1 MDVTETSIALRFPAP
16 KLVQMCEVSNS
27 YKSLS
32 TCSGF
37 TWQGFGSGGAT
48 RVASVRSCKKLPSCL
63 IKPVPAS
70 SKTDPP
76 LAKAKPS
83 SDDGSA
89 SGIADLRSGKKNTG
103 VEQQSGE
110 RSEMM

>member
-1 MDVTETSIALRFPAP
+1 MTRIRSVCKFKREIVQLNMEIQVTYCYRFT
-16 KLVQMCEVSNS
+16 L
-27 YKSLS
+27 
-32 TCSGF
+32 
-37 TWQGFGSGGAT
+37 QGLGSGGAVG
-48 RVASVRSCKKLPSCL
+48 VASVRSYEKLPPCL